1 MQEEKNRILEKKE
14 LDILNERG
22 VKIEIERPIYKRAP
36 GIAGYFK
43 KRVRSIEK
51 LEFTIQEPTLSTLD
65 RIASEQID
73 LELNED
79 ALNSE
84 QGVFE
89 AYQIVKSN
97 GRKMAR
103 ILAYAALG
111 QDYAKTKVDGSTT
124 RYEYD
129 DKKLDEL
136 TDLFL
141 HTLNPPTL
149 LKYVLKTINLSN
161 LGDFTN
167 SIRLMSPAR
176 TTMPIRIEQNKKD

>member
-1 MQEEKNRILEKKE
+1 MLEKEKITAEKRE
-14 LDILNERG
+14 LDILLDKG
-22 VKIEIERPIYKRAP
+22 VKIEIERPVYKRLP
-36 GIAGYFK
+36 GITGYLK

-51 LEFTIQEPTLSTLD
+51 MEFTIKEPTLATLD
-65 RIASEQID
+65 RIASEQIE

-79 ALNSE
+79 ALKSD
-84 QGVFE
+84 QGVSE
-89 AYQIVKSN
+89 AYRIVKAN

-111 QDYAKTKVDGSTT
+111 QDYVKTKVDGSTT

-129 DKKLDEL
+129 YKKLDEL
-136 TDLFL
+136 TELFL
-141 HTLNPPTL
+141 HTINPPTL
-149 LKYVLKTINLSN
+149 LKHVLTVINLSN